1 MMRKNIV
8 WILIFFT
15 NFTFGQ
21 NKKFNN
27 HIETSDIKNFW
38 NAYDDIKKL
47 NDSTEKIN
55 HFQNVYINKG
65 TVGLRDFIK
74 AKDFTAESWIQ
85 SFRFKPK
92 FWESIRRKTENLE
105 KDFQNIEKICQ
116 RFGTLYKDF
125 KPPRIYFTIGNLKSG
140 GVVINGNLIIGT
152 ELAASDASV
161 DFSELPKAY
170 QDRMKINSGITFL
183 TIHELVHTQQKLD
196 DSKKINLLG
205 LCLKEGSADF
215 ITELLMKKNIEAPYI
230 EFGLKNQCLLW
241 SEFEKEMHGY
251 NFQKWLFNTATVKN
265 RAADLGYFMGYIIT
279 KNYYEKSKNKKLA
292 VEEILNLDFS
302 DEVMAEIFLKKS
314 GYICK

>member
-1 MMRKNIV
+1 M
-8 WILIFFT
+8 
-15 NFTFGQ
+15 
-21 NKKFNN
+21 
-27 HIETSDIKNFW
+27 
-38 NAYDDIKKL
+38 
-47 NDSTEKIN
+47 IN
-55 HFQNVYINKG
+55 
-65 TVGLRDFIK
+65 
-74 AKDFTAESWIQ
+74 E
-85 SFRFKPK
+85 
-92 FWESIRRKTENLE
+92 
-105 KDFQNIEKICQ
+105 
-116 RFGTLYKDF
+116 
-125 KPPRIYFTIGNLKSG
+125 
-140 GVVINGNLIIGT
+140 NLIIGT
-152 ELAASDASV
+152 ELATSDASI

-265 RAADLGYFMGYIIT
+265 KAADLGYFMGYIIT

-314 GYICK
+314 GYICKIKKAASLKQPFIVILTLLFGQ